1 MGPRM
6 ERLRAIEQDIKS
18 RVEEWALAE
27 EKTEVNNIVPVF
39 VTYWTSVV
47 CTFMCK
53 MCEAGQSTDDA
64 DTVWSYI
71 LQRMRGKYESREF

>member
-1 MGPRM
+1 VYTASKEKIEWLQSQLMGPRM

-39 VTYWTSVV
+39 VAY
-47 CTFMCK
+47 
-53 MCEAGQSTDDA
+53 
-64 DTVWSYI
+64 
-71 LQRMRGKYESREF
+71 